1 MNAIK
6 KHMLKNKTIKLFLI
20 LGVIIFSTILVSC
33 NSSTP
38 NGSYNDFF
46 VEIYDGKIIVGD
58 GNIERFFQLTNED
71 KQQAKIEIKETIL
84 LNEEKCDEEYYLE
97 HKDEYPKISTRLI
110 CFNDNEYTYSYN
122 GQEERTYKYL
132 KCEKIFYTSE
142 SDEKSF
148 HKEYYLVNDYNITF
162 SSFISSSFS
171 SSLGAI
177 NFYDLAHVMSLYEYK
192 DFVFSNSSILSFTIK
207 NKLLDIITVKENEKY
222 QFFNSPYKLLS
233 FFDSLKWKTYKD
245 TFDPFYDNF
254 IIVETNRNLIKD
266 DKRVFTKNEIDNAH
280 YLYEIDLENNIV
292 FLENYKGKKILYAE
306 FDKEDLIN
314 ILSNFD
320 IFIE

>member
-1 MNAIK
+1 MF
-6 KHMLKNKTIKLFLI
+6 KNKTIKLFLI

-33 NSSTP
+33 NSSTH

-46 VEIYDGKIIVGD
+46 VELYDGKIIVGD

-71 KQQAKIEIKETIL
+71 KQQAKIEIKKTIL

-148 HKEYYLVNDYNITF
+148 HKEYYLVNDDNITY

-171 SSLGAI
+171 SSFGTI
-177 NFYDLAHVMSLYEYK
+177 NLYDLAHVISLYEYK
-192 DFVFSNSSILSFTIK
+192 DFVFTNSSILSFTIK
-207 NKLLDIITVKENEKY
+207 NKSLDIFTIKENEKY
-222 QFFNSPYKLLS
+222 QFFNSPYKLLC
-233 FFDSLKWKTYKD
+233 FFDSLKWKMYKD
-245 TFDPFYDNF
+245 NLEQFYDDY
-254 IIVETNRNLIKD
+254 IIVETERTLIKD
-266 DKRVFTKNEIDNAH
+266 DNGVLTKIRTDNFY
-280 YLYEIDLENNIV
+280 YLYVINLENNIV
-292 FLENYKGKKILYAE
+292 FLENYYGKKILYAE